1 MKQFKVFNVQFE
13 GLNQFKEYLNYNYT
27 FRFDDREVEDLDN
40 LDSAIAE
47 RLFELTE
54 VYPESFNYQEPE

>member
-13 GLNQFKEYLNYNYT
+13 GLSKFKQVNYIYEL
-27 FRFDDREVEDLDN
+27 RFDDREVEDLDN

-54 VYPESFNYQEPE
+54 VYPESFNYQETE